1 MFCKNCGKNAE
12 ENALFCTG
20 CGARL
25 CGPDK
30 AVIAAAVTE
39 VIEKPVQPV
48 EIQQPQPEQQP
59 QQAQQPQTEQQ
70 VLPEEKVQP
79 KQQAQTFAGT
89 NPPPVMPEIRY
100 TEPLPEKPKTF
111 FGTGA
116 LVFCLVIIG
125 LLSISTGM
133 FAGLY
138 FSLLA

>member
-25 CGPDK
+25 SGPDK

-48 EIQQPQPEQQP
+48 EIQQVQPEQQV
-59 QQAQQPQTEQQ
+59 QQAQQQPEQQ
-70 VLPEEKVQP
+70 VLPEEKVQ
-79 KQQAQTFAGT
+79 QAQTFAGA

-138 FSLLA
+138 FSLLK

>member
-25 CGPDK
+25 SGPDK

-48 EIQQPQPEQQP
+48 EIQQPQPEQQI
-59 QQAQQPQTEQQ
+59 QPEQQ
-70 VLPEEKVQP
+70 VLPEEKAQP
-79 KQQAQTFAGT
+79 EQQAQTLAGA

>member
-1 MFCKNCGKNAE
+1 MFCRNCGKNAE

-25 CGPDK
+25 SGPDTDT
-30 AVIAAAVTE
+30 IAATVTE
-39 VIEKPVQPV
+39 VIEKPVEAV
-48 EIQQPQPEQQP
+48 EMQ
-59 QQAQQPQTEQQ
+59 QQAQQAQTEQQ
-70 VLPEEKVQP
+70 I
-79 KQQAQTFAGT
+79 QQAQQVMPEQQAQPFAGE

-138 FSLLA
+138 FSLAA

>member
-25 CGPDK
+25 SGPDK
-30 AVIAAAVTE
+30 AAITAAVTE
-39 VIEKPVQPV
+39 VIDKPVQPV
-48 EIQQPQPEQQP
+48 EIQQIQQAQPEQQ
-59 QQAQQPQTEQQ
+59 
-70 VLPEEKVQP
+70 VLTEEKAH
-79 KQQAQTFAGT
+79 QAHTFAGE

>member
-1 MFCKNCGKNAE
+1 MFCRNCGKNAE

-25 CGPDK
+25 SGPDTDTIV
-30 AVIAAAVTE
+30 ATVTE
-39 VIEKPVQPV
+39 VIEKPVEAV
-48 EIQQPQPEQQP
+48 EMQQQV
-59 QQAQQPQTEQQ
+59 QQAQP
-70 VLPEEKVQP
+70 
-79 KQQAQTFAGT
+79 FAGE

-138 FSLLA
+138 FSLAA